1 MSNIERRKKYM
12 SDMNM
17 TPMIDVMLV
26 LLVVFMITAPMLVT
40 GVDVNLPKTKKAKVL
55 KENDKPI
62 VVSINNKGEFYIGSM
77 KIDLATLLEK
87 LKVIATNNKIGEVFI
102 KADKTIQY
110 GRVVE
115 AMGKIIDAGFE
126 KVSLVTDLD

>member
-26 LLVVFMITAPMLVT
+26 LLVIFMITAPMLVT

-55 KENDKPI
+55 KENEKPI

>member
-26 LLVVFMITAPMLVT
+26 LLVIFMITAPMLVT

-55 KENDKPI
+55 KENEKPI

-77 KIDLATLLEK
+77 KIELAVLLEK
-87 LKVIATNNKIGEVFI
+87 LKVIAANNKVGEVFI